1 MGFFLRSPLLTIEC
15 SKEAFDSPWVQTMLK
30 EFTQQTGYVLHQRV
44 LTLHHTWPSHR
55 TRWWATLSMPHL
67 GISGI
72 PEMPQLDFIPSIMHL
87 LQIQPHLPADECAQL
102 NLSAYELHHFHNQP
116 QGISSNVIDVA
127 KAMPTA
133 THSWGSQLGPC
144 HCGCRSQG
152 FSLSRLAKKGL
163 YGVLIPLGTMVKNH
177 GMRHPHPKEVAIL
190 NALNPTH
197 LDDDYGCSLR
207 FLLAGV
213 GQMASPLQ
221 GAWVF
226 SNIMFQ
232 LQTNGFPIW
241 RKPQDMSLPPCVVSF
256 WLRET
261 MLGPVLP
268 TRDRLSCL
276 KGRFPG

>member
-1 MGFFLRSPLLTIEC
+1 
-15 SKEAFDSPWVQTMLK
+15 
-30 EFTQQTGYVLHQRV
+30 
-44 LTLHHTWPSHR
+44 
-55 TRWWATLSMPHL
+55 
-67 GISGI
+67 
-72 PEMPQLDFIPSIMHL
+72 MHL
-87 LQIQPHLPADECAQL
+87 LQIQPHLPPDECAQL

-163 YGVLIPLGTMVKNH
+163 CEVLIPLGTMVKNGDDWYH

-190 NALNPTH
+190 NALNPTY
-197 LDDDYGCSLR
+197 LDDHYGCSLR

-232 LQTNGFPIW
+232 LQTNGFPIMAKPPRHVIATMC
-241 RKPQDMSLPPCVVSF
+241 RKLLVARNNAWPSFTHKRSTVLFEREISRLVTNLPIRC
-256 WLRET
+256 
-261 MLGPVLP
+261 
-268 TRDRLSCL
+268 
-276 KGRFPG
+276 